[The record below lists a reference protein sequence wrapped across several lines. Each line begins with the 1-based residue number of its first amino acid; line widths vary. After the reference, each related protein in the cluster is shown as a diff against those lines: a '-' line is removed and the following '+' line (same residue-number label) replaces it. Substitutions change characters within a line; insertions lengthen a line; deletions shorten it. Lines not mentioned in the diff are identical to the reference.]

1 MKFKNPVS
9 VVSPVDG
16 EHATNKDYVDNK
28 MVTKTWVEY
37 QALSEA
43 EKNNGTVYYIPDM
56 PVSTGGVV
64 ANEWKLFKSVTG
76 STEIDI
82 SSLLDKN
89 ELLIEAIS
97 NHESYKL
104 DYTAIVLPRTLKST
118 DSIRDF
124 GHYISSTDYS
134 ACKIR
139 VNTSTARLL
148 KSLASGKDITS
159 SYTVNLYY
167 R

>member
-9 VVSPVDG
+9 VVSPTEG

-28 MVTKTWVEY
+28 QVTISWVEY
-37 QALSEA
+37 QALSES

-64 ANEWKLFKSVTG
+64 ANEWKLFKTVTG
-76 STEIDI
+76 TTEIDI
-82 SSLLDKN
+82 SSLIDKN
-89 ELLIEAIS
+89 ELLIEVIS
-97 NHESYKL
+97 NHASYKL
-104 DYTAIVLPRTLKST
+104 DYTYIVLPRTLTSANSVR
-118 DSIRDF
+118 DS

-134 ACKIR
+134 ACKIA
-139 VNTSTARLL
+139 VNTSTARLM
-148 KSLASGKDITS
+148 KSFATSTEITS
-159 SYTVNLYY
+159 SCTVNLYY